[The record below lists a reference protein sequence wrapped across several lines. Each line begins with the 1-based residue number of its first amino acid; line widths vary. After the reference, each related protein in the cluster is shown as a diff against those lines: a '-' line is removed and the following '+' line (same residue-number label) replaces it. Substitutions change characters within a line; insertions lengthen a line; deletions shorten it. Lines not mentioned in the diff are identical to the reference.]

1 MKACVVFC
9 TIRKTDSFR
18 QYAKNF
24 SGHNHNPDIIIIDEQ
39 GDTRPL
45 IKKEL
50 EGFVI
55 EFYGQRERQEWFKK
69 NNVNSQV
76 VPAKTTDVIGFSL
89 LVAYPRNYDMVLFM
103 DDDTYPLHSD
113 FIGEHWKSLATREM
127 SVVSS
132 KNRWVNPHPFVYPR
146 GYPYSVRNLM
156 SLSGYYER
164 TGYRK
169 GAVLNMGLWDKVPDL
184 NAIDYLY
191 FGSLKGLYE
200 DPYHEQIPN
209 DSYILGHDSFMPL
222 SRMNIS
228 FKPEIIPAFYQ
239 LTGDEYGVG
248 RYGDVFSGLF
258 LMKIAAHLGDN
269 ISYGQPV
276 CLHDKEPRDVF
287 KDIKSEVEAIK
298 LNEKMWQVLDKIE
311 LLGDSYGSC
320 YESLADGLATR
331 DNQFHNPP
339 YIGYLARRMRGWVK
353 AIEA

>member
-18 QYAKNF
+18 QYARNF
-24 SGHNHNPDIIIIDEQ
+24 LEHNHSPDVIIVDEQ

-50 EGFVI
+50 EEFSV

-69 NNVNSQV
+69 NNVDSQT

-89 LVAYPRNYDMVLFM
+89 LVAYPRKYDMLLFI
-103 DDDTYPLHSD
+103 DDDTYPLNND
-113 FIGEHWKSLATREM
+113 FIGEHWKSLTSRKM
-127 SVVSS
+127 PIVSS
-132 KNRWVNPHPFVYPR
+132 KNRWVNPHPFAYPR
-146 GYPYSVRNLM
+146 GYPYSVRNWM
-156 SLSGYYER
+156 SLSNFYEKK
-164 TGYRK
+164 GCQK
-169 GAVLNMGLWDKVPDL
+169 GAVLNMGLWNKVPDL

-209 DSYILGHDSFMPL
+209 DSYILEHDSFMPL
-222 SRMNIS
+222 SRMNVS
-228 FKPEIIPAFYQ
+228 FKPKVIPAFYQ

-269 ISYGQPV
+269 ISYGVPT

-287 KDIKSEVEAIK
+287 KDIKSEMESVK
-298 LNEKMWQVLDKIE
+298 LNEKMWCVLDKIE
-311 LLGDSYGSC
+311 LVGDSYGSC
-320 YESLADGLATR
+320 YASLADGLLKYKGE
-331 DNQFHNPP
+331 FHNPNF
-339 YIGYLARRMRGWVK
+339 IVYLAERMKAWVK
-353 AIEA
+353 AIEP